1 MTTNSDIGKVNYGVI
16 HTVQFYVADDAE
28 TEKESNVDIDNKE
41 TFKGDV
47 PAPGG
52 VLDLKMGTTDREI
65 RCNTCLNFK
74 RDCPGHFGTLN
85 LNYPCKSPLYR
96 EEMLK
101 WLKVICYNCGD
112 LVLPPIK
119 MNIKS
124 KILNMLIKN
133 VKLVKKCIHCNYIHM
148 QVIRDKKK
156 PTVFYRILEENK
168 IIIKKLEFFNHEIE
182 MVLQKIK
189 NETVIKLGKPIISHP
204 SKFIIRR
211 VKVPPNTIRP
221 DIKRIGGARSSNS
234 DTTSLLKIMVEIN
247 ESLPDEIPPRDQIS
261 IELSDMYVNLDMTY
275 YSMIKGGGG
284 GDIKIITNTNKPPVA
299 IAEHFPLK
307 TGRIRR
313 NLMGKHVESMIRSVI
328 TGDSRL
334 KVNELGVPVF
344 HAQNLEIPETVTEK
358 NKDRLMIYFNNKLDR
373 YPGCHRIIKKS
384 NGHPYKIDRIPANY
398 ELQIGDIVLRSMIDG
413 DYVSFNRQ
421 PSLIFTSIAGM
432 KVVIMQ
438 TGETLRINP
447 SVCHLFNADFD
458 GDQMHVIACTGLQA
472 RNECM
477 NISKVAR
484 WLISWQIQAPSMG
497 AFQDGAIGIS
507 EFTKDGLYF
516 DKWHAMNMLSDV
528 KQSNNINYTIDF
540 NFTKKNYTNRE
551 IVSKLLPS
559 FTLINKDPTIYK
571 ESYAGL
577 LKYNPADIKVNII
590 KGQLISG
597 ILDKSTTGQ
606 DVMGSI
612 FHIIANE
619 YGNDISL
626 EVIYNLQQLV
636 HQFFLFHGFTVGV
649 GDINISSETMKE
661 VKRKVASIILESR
674 KITQRLNDGK
684 LIAPIGMSLYDF
696 NELEQINSL
705 DRGDDFA
712 NPILADINLNTNMMA
727 RLILTGSKGKIP
739 NFIDINGAL
748 GLLTIN
754 GNRFGPQVGW
764 GRTSPYFL
772 RYDTDPLSN
781 GFIPTSYREGISND
795 VYPFVAA
802 QARAGLIAIGLS
814 TAVVGAHSRI
824 SIKNLESLV
833 VDNMRKSVKGM
844 NIIQPL
850 YAECGLDPSK
860 TERVKFPFVL
870 ISDEEFEKNK
880 TGIREVNKIYQNKTV
895 EEALKKEFEQLRI
908 DREKYRE
915 ISLKLEDFNPK
926 EYVMSDSKQMPVN
939 IYRIIDDI
947 VYKFGA
953 GDSETRSN
961 ENLRDHVMQAKNERD
976 SETRANE
983 NLRDHVMQ
991 AKNERDKANDSDL
1004 LDPIYAI
1011 ESVKNLCLTL
1021 GYVYSNEQSRQKKR
1035 EIPYYIR
1042 ESTCFLQILL
1052 RSYLNTKNLI
1062 KKKVSNK
1069 LLDLII
1075 QKVIMTYSNALIDYG
1090 SAVGIIAAQCISEP
1104 TTQYILDSK
1113 HRSGG
1118 QGGTKTNAIVRLQ
1131 EIMGARSTDVMK
1143 NPHMLIMTNKDI
1155 EQDKLKVQEISNH
1168 IEMLTFN
1175 KFIKNTTI
1183 FYESYG
1189 HPKHPKYIH
1198 EEKIIKIIEKHNYG
1212 QKIPSDLAKW
1222 CVRYTID
1229 REELILKSMK
1239 LENIIL
1245 AIRKNI
1251 PDLFIIYTPETYDEI
1266 FIRCYIKNNAFKN
1279 NINYYE
1285 NNLLPLVERINN
1297 VIIRGIK
1304 DIISTSVID
1313 VIKHIKNPNGSLEMK
1328 KVYGIL
1334 STGSNMT
1341 DVLTNGYIDKYR
1353 TQSDSIEEIENIYGI
1368 VAARNK
1374 IINEMMV
1381 TLEGLNR
1388 IHCTIFADEMTFSGS
1403 VTSIQKTGL
1412 QKREMSNVSLRLSFQ
1427 SPVQVI
1433 QDAAINGL
1441 ADKISGISG
1450 PLVMG
1455 TSFNIGTTY
1464 NSFIVNEDFLKE
1476 NTKSLS
1482 SIVEEL

>member
-1 MTTNSDIGKVNYGVI
+1 MDNNIGKVSYAVI
-16 HTVQFYVADDAE
+16 HTVEFYPADDEE
-28 TEKESNVDIDNKE
+28 TEQESVVDVNHKE
-41 TFKGDV
+41 TVKGNL
-47 PAPGG
+47 PADEGI
-52 VLDLKMGTTDREI
+52 LDLHMGTTDHDM
-65 RCNTCLNFK
+65 RCNSCLNFK
-74 RDCPGHFGTLN
+74 GKCPGHFGTLR

-96 EEMLK
+96 EELLK
-101 WLKVICYNCGD
+101 WLKVICYNCGE
-112 LVLPPIK
+112 VILPIIK
-119 MNIKS
+119 MNNKS
-124 KILNMLIKN
+124 KILGEL
-133 VKLVKKCIHCNYIHM
+133 VKLVKTVKKCINCGYPHM
-148 QVIRDKKK
+148 HVIKDKKK
-156 PTVFYRILEENK
+156 PAIFYRILEENK
-168 IIIKKLEFFNHEIE
+168 VIVKKLEFFNHEIE
-182 MVLQKIK
+182 TVLQKIK
-189 NETVIKLGKPIISHP
+189 NSTVNKLGKKVISHP
-204 SKFIIRR
+204 CKFILRR
-211 VKVPPNTIRP
+211 IKVPPNTIRP
-221 DIKRIGGARSSNS
+221 DIKRIGGSRSSNS
-234 DTTSLLKIMVEIN
+234 DTTSLLRIMVEIN
-247 ESLPDEIPPRDQIS
+247 DSLPDEIPARDQIS
-261 IELSDMYVNLDMTY
+261 QELSDLYFNLDMAY
-275 YSMIKGGGG
+275 FAMIKGGGG
-284 GDIKIITNTNKPPVA
+284 GEIKIITNTNKPPVA

-334 KVNELGVPVF
+334 KVNELGVPLF
-344 HAQNLEIPETVTEK
+344 HAQNLEIPETVSEK
-358 NKDRLMIYFNNKLDR
+358 NIDRLSIYFNNKTDR
-373 YPGCHRIIKKS
+373 YPGCRRIIFKS
-384 NGHPYKIDRIPANY
+384 DGKTYRIEKIPASY
-398 ELQIGDIVLRSMIDG
+398 KLQVGDILLRSMIDG

-432 KVVIMQ
+432 KVVIMK

-516 DKWHAMNMLSDV
+516 DKWHAMNMLADIR
-528 KQSNNINYTIDF
+528 QSNNINYSIDF
-540 NFTKKNYTNRE
+540 DFTEKNYTNRD
-551 IVSKLLPS
+551 IVSKLLPNINV
-559 FTLINKDPTIYK
+559 INKEPTMYK
-571 ESYAGL
+571 SAYAGL
-577 LKYNPADIKVNII
+577 LKYNPSDIKVNII
-590 KGQLISG
+590 KGKLISG
-597 ILDKSTTGQ
+597 ILDKATTGQ

-636 HQFFLFHGFTVGV
+636 HQFFLHHGFTVGV
-649 GDINISSETMKE
+649 GDINISDETMRE

-705 DRGDDFA
+705 DRGDDFV
-712 NPILADINLNTNMMA
+712 NPILADINMNTNMMA
-727 RLILTGSKGKIP
+727 RLILTGSKGKMP

-781 GFIPTSYREGISND
+781 GFIPSSYREGISND

-824 SIKNLESLV
+824 SIKNLETLV
-833 VDNMRKSVKGM
+833 VDNLRKSTKGL
-844 NIIQPL
+844 NVIQPL

-860 TERVKFPFVL
+860 TEKVKFPLAL
-870 ISDEEFEKNK
+870 ISDEEFNK
-880 TGIREVNKIYQNKTV
+880 HKTNISEVAKEFQNSV
-895 EEALKKEFEQLRI
+895 VQDALDAEFEQLRM
-908 DREKYRE
+908 DRLKYRA
-915 ISLKLEDFNPK
+915 ISIKLEDNNPK
-926 EYVMSDSKQMPVN
+926 EYIMTDTKQMPVN
-939 IYRIIDDI
+939 IVRIIDDI
-947 VYKFGA
+947 VYKF
-953 GDSETRSN
+953 SEHIN
-961 ENLRDHVMQAKNERD
+961 FNN
-976 SETRANE
+976 
-983 NLRDHVMQ
+983 
-991 AKNERDKANDSDL
+991 KANSKSENEKDNIPSIL
-1004 LDPIYAI
+1004 KTPLDPILAI
-1011 ESVKNLCLTL
+1011 NSINNLCDTL

-1035 EIPYYIR
+1035 KIPYYIK
-1042 ESTCFLQILL
+1042 ESTCFMQILL
-1052 RSYLNTKNLI
+1052 RSYLNTKYLL
-1062 KKKVSNK
+1062 KKKVNNQ

-1090 SAVGIIAAQCISEP
+1090 LAVGIIAAQCISEP

-1155 EQDKLKVQEISNH
+1155 EHDKLKVQEISNH

-1189 HPKHPKYIH
+1189 KPIHPKYKH

-1212 QKIPSDLAKW
+1212 QKIPTDLANW
-1222 CVRYTID
+1222 CLRFSID

-1239 LENIIL
+1239 LENIVL

-1251 PDLFIIYTPETYDEI
+1251 PELFIIYTPETYDEI

-1285 NNLLPLVERINN
+1285 NNIMPLLDRINT

-1313 VIKHIKNPNGSLEMK
+1313 VIKHVENPDGSLEMK

-1341 DVLTNGYIDKYR
+1341 DILTNEYIDKYR

-1388 IHCTIFADEMTFSGS
+1388 IHCTIFADEMTYSGT

-1464 NSFIVNEDFLKE
+1464 NSFIVNEEFIKE
-1476 NTKSLS
+1476 NSKTLS
-1482 SIVEEL
+1482 SVIEDL